1 MTDKEVLHYWNYFCS
16 LCKRLEN
23 TKQYVDHQ
31 VKDGELINGKVN
43 SFEFQQIILLTAME
57 FENVSKAICLHI
69 NPNFHLAYGNIQKI
83 TETILSAY
91 PKLVETCIQTDY
103 QQLQPLKDWKIAT
116 DSITGKKHVEGLSW
130 WDDYSNIKHQSFWKF
145 ELANLSNAIHALA
158 SLLVLELYL
167 MKIELGSIELSSN
180 KACSYFDNPYSSPLL
195 CANENPLP
203 DFGEIKPPVKLYDGH
218 GNPLV
223 KTLKWKY

>member
-31 VKDGELINGKVN
+31 VKDCNLLNGKVN

-57 FENVSKAICLHI
+57 FENVSKAICLKI
-69 NPNFHLAYGNIQKI
+69 NPDFNVTNSNIKQI

-91 PKLVETCIQTDY
+91 PKIVETIVQTDY
-103 QQLQPLKDWKIAT
+103 QQLQPLKKWKIVT
-116 DSITGKKHVEGLSW
+116 DPANDKKYVEGLSW
-130 WDDYSNIKHQSFWKF
+130 WDDYNNIKHKAFWKF
-145 ELANLSNAIHALA
+145 ELANLSNAVNALA

-167 MKIELGSIELSSN
+167 MKIELGSIELSTN
-180 KACSYFDNPYSSPLL
+180 KICAYFDNPYSSQIL
-195 CANENPLP
+195 CTHENELP
-203 DFGEIKPPVKLYDGH
+203 DFGVVKLARNVFDIH
-218 GNPLV
+218 GNPLFKV
-223 KTLKWKY
+223 AKYKY